1 MCTFLKFGLAPYS
14 EYILHILFFMY
25 QLRVYILY
33 FWAMMQTNSFK
44 IVLIFSFISS
54 NFFVQNIFAQIFT
67 IMHLTVCLVV
77 SHSNFSSCCTY
88 SEFTFVIEF
97 KKYTCI
103 FLSSYSDEQHYVG
116 LFDFFTSGFQI
127 TFNLVKIHP
136 RGGEKNP
143 WKSHPRLWRKLSQQ
157 YFFIQCITETTASH
171 SCA

>member
-1 MCTFLKFGLAPYS
+1 MSRSPIAGPCLWVLTTTLSETEPIEDCPWYFIAHSIFLYADIHAGSSFYVISSIWKVSYLLKSILRFINLLVWCVHFWIFGLAAYS

-67 IMHLTVCLVV
+67 IVHLTVCLVV

-88 SEFTFVIEF
+88 SEFTFVIEW
-97 KKYTCI
+97 I
-103 FLSSYSDEQHYVG
+103 R
-116 LFDFFTSGFQI
+116 I
-127 TFNLVKIHP
+127 
-136 RGGEKNP
+136 
-143 WKSHPRLWRKLSQQ
+143 
-157 YFFIQCITETTASH
+157 
-171 SCA
+171 